1 MLPKMKSTGYSCDR
15 DVDLA
20 RLGIGW
26 WRNEMVEHDNAQSV
40 EKVKNVEFELENACC
55 DVELMK
61 KVLKKMNV
69 DWRNREGDAGGM
81 WV

>member
-1 MLPKMKSTGYSCDR
+1 
-15 DVDLA
+15 
-20 RLGIGW
+20 
-26 WRNEMVEHDNAQSV
+26 MVEHDNAQSV